1 MLTPWPALQWALLF
15 PVGGGSLYAL
25 LCLAAVLRLRVGA
38 GRARAGP
45 DFSPPVTVLKP
56 IHGLE
61 KGLEENLR
69 STCVQDY
76 PEFQVIFSVQR
87 KDDPALPLLH
97 RLQQEFGS
105 AKVEVVVDDAQIAP
119 NGKIRNLLGALPRA
133 RYPVLVISDS
143 DVRLRPDYLGT
154 IVPLLAEPGVGC
166 ACTFYKAVGAQTW
179 YEALEQLTLN
189 ADFVPS
195 LVFASWSGASR
206 FVLGASTA
214 LSSSVLAEIG
224 GLSALS
230 DYLVED
236 FEMGRRIL
244 AAGKRIAVAPY
255 FVDTMVDLR
264 SPRQWWNHQVY
275 WDQNT
280 RAANPWGF
288 LGTLLVRSVP
298 FALLFAAVRL
308 FDPLGLK
315 VLAFALAVRL
325 LAAGACLRFGLG
337 DGRSVRS
344 LGLLPLRDLAGLV
357 SWALA
362 FIQPTVIWRGEQFNL
377 TPDGRMV
384 ARQPLP

>member
-1 MLTPWPALQWALLF
+1 MLTLWLALQWALLL
-15 PVGGGSLYAL
+15 PVAGGSVYAV
-25 LCLAAVLRLRVGA
+25 LCLTAVLRLRGGA
-38 GRARAGP
+38 GRARAGLA
-45 DFSPPVTVLKP
+45 FSPPVTVLKP

-69 STCVQDY
+69 STCQQDY

-87 KDDPALPLLH
+87 KDDPALPLLL

-105 AKVEVVVDDAQIAP
+105 AKVDVVVDDTHTAP

-133 RYPVLVISDS
+133 RHTFLVISDS
-143 DVRLRPDYLGT
+143 DVRLRPDYLVT

-166 ACTFYKAVGAQTW
+166 ACTFYKAVGAQSW

-195 LVFASWSGASR
+195 LVFAAWSGASR

-224 GLSALS
+224 GLAALS

-244 AAGKRIAVAPY
+244 AAGKRIVVAPY
-255 FVDTMVDLR
+255 FVDTIVDLK

-280 RAANPWGF
+280 RSANPWGF
-288 LGTLLVRSVP
+288 LGTVLVRSVP
-298 FALLFAAVRL
+298 FALLFAVVRL
-308 FDPLGLK
+308 FDPLGWE
-315 VLAFALAVRL
+315 VLAGALAVRL
-325 LAAGACLRFGLG
+325 LAAAVTLRIGLG
-337 DGRSVRS
+337 DGKSVGR

-384 ARQPLP
+384 AREPLP